1 MLYIE
6 RWKLILIALV
16 CVLGFVY
23 AAPNLILS
31 RDDGDAQS
39 DLPFYVPYRTIN
51 LGLDLRGGSYLL
63 LEVETQAVVQE
74 RVESLTDVV
83 RTALREERVRRR
95 NLRVE
100 DNGVSFDL
108 LDPSRVEEVRQLLQ
122 EQDPT
127 LEVETTA
134 DGHVQLVLNEDDMRE
149 LRRSAVTQS
158 IEIIRR
164 RIDETG
170 TREPII
176 QRQGDNRIIVQLPG
190 VDNPQR
196 MKDVIGQTAKLTFH
210 LVDTGTTPSEARQG
224 ALTPGSVILPALDE
238 GDRTQ
243 QAEYVVRKRVIVGGE
258 SLVDAQPNFQQ
269 GQPVVSFRFDTVGA
283 QKFGRAT
290 QQNVGKPLAI
300 VLDGKVIS
308 APVIRDAILGGNGII
323 SGSFSTQQVQ
333 DLALLLR
340 AGALPAPLTVL
351 EERSVGPGL
360 GADSIAAGK
369 VASTIGMAL
378 VVVFMILA
386 YGLFGIFSVVA
397 LMLNLVLIMAALS
410 ILQATLTLPGIA
422 GIVLTIG
429 MAVDANVLIFER
441 IREELRNGRTPVTAI
456 DSGFRAAMRTIIDA
470 NLTTLIAAIVLF
482 SLGSGPVKGFAV
494 TLAIGLITSMFSA
507 VFVTRA
513 IVVTWL
519 RQVRP
524 KALSI

>member
-6 RWKLILIALV
+6 RWKLLLIALV
-16 CVLGFVY
+16 CVLGFAY
-23 AAPNLILS
+23 AAPNLFLS
-31 RDDGDAQS
+31 RDEGDADAQ
-39 DLPFYVPYRTIN
+39 LPFYVPYRTIN

-63 LEVETQAVVQE
+63 LQVQTDAVVRE

-83 RTALREERVRRR
+83 RNALREDRIRRR
-95 NLRVE
+95 NLKVE
-100 DNGVSFDL
+100 TQSVSFDL
-108 LDPSRVEEVRQLLQ
+108 LDPSQVEHVRGLLQ
-122 EQDPT
+122 NEDPT
-127 LEVETTA
+127 LDIETTPE
-134 DGHVQLVLNEDDMRE
+134 GHVRLSLRDSDLRE
-149 LRRSAVTQS
+149 LRHSAVSQS

-176 QRQGDNRIIVQLPG
+176 QRQGEDRVIVQLPG
-190 VDNPQR
+190 VDDPQR

-210 LVDTGTTPSEARQG
+210 LVDTNTTAAEARQG
-224 ALTPGSVILPALDE
+224 ALPPGAVILPGQDE
-238 GDRTQ
+238 RRPGQ
-243 QAEYVVRKRVIVGGE
+243 QTEYVVQKRVIVGGE
-258 SLVDAQPNFQQ
+258 SLVDAQPSFQQ

-300 VLDGKVIS
+300 VLDGRVIS
-308 APVIRDAILGGNGII
+308 APVIRDAILGGSGII
-323 SGSFSTQQVQ
+323 SGSFTTQQVQ

-360 GADSIAAGK
+360 GADSIEAGK
-369 VASTIGMAL
+369 FASAIGLAL
-378 VVVFMILA
+378 VMVFMIIC
-386 YGLFGIFSVVA
+386 YGLFGIFSVIA
-397 LMLNLVLIMAALS
+397 LVLNLVLIVALLS
-410 ILQATLTLPGIA
+410 VLQATLTLPGIA

-429 MAVDANVLIFER
+429 MAVDANVLIYER

-456 DSGFRAAMRTIIDA
+456 DSGFRTAMSTIIDA

-494 TLAIGLITSMFSA
+494 TLAIGLITSMFTA

-519 RQVRP
+519 RRTRP
-524 KALSI
+524 KALPI

>member
-6 RWKLILIALV
+6 RWKLILIAII

-23 AAPNLILS
+23 AAPNVFLS
-31 RDDGDAQS
+31 RNAAESVGEV
-39 DLPFYVPYRTIN
+39 PFYVPYRTVN

-63 LEVETQAVVQE
+63 LSVETEAVVKE

-83 RTALREERVRRR
+83 RSALRESRVRRR
-95 NLRVE
+95 NLRV
-100 DNGVSFDL
+100 DDVGVSFEL
-108 LDPSRVEEVRQLLQ
+108 LEPDRADEVRQLLRD
-122 EQDPT
+122 EDPT
-127 LEVETTA
+127 LEIETTA
-134 DGHVQLVLNEDDMRE
+134 DGTVSMRLAEDDLEE
-149 LRRSAVTQS
+149 LRRSAVNQS

-176 QRQGDNRIIVQLPG
+176 QRQGDDRIVVQLPG
-190 VDNPQR
+190 VDDPQR

-210 LVDTGTTPSEARQG
+210 VADTSTTPAEARQG
-224 ALTPGSVILPALDE
+224 ALPAGSVILPAQDNRRPNE
-238 GDRTQ
+238 A
-243 QAEYVVRKRVIVGGE
+243 AEYLVRKRVIVGGE
-258 SLVDAQPNFQQ
+258 SLVDAQPNFQD
-269 GQPVVSFRFDTVGA
+269 GQPVVSFRFDTIGA

-290 QQNVGKPLAI
+290 QQNVGRPLAI

-308 APVIRDAILGGNGII
+308 APVIRDAILGGSGII
-323 SGSFSTQQVQ
+323 SGTFTSQEVQ

-360 GADSIAAGK
+360 GADSVAAGEI
-369 VASTIGMAL
+369 ASMIGLVL
-378 VVVFMILA
+378 VVIFMIA
-386 YGLFGIFSVVA
+386 CYGLFGLFSVFA
-397 LMLNLVLIMAALS
+397 LGINLVLIVAALS

-456 DSGFRAAMRTIIDA
+456 DSGYRSAMRTIVDS
-470 NLTTLIAAIVLF
+470 NLTTLIAALVLF
-482 SLGSGPVKGFAV
+482 SVGAGPIKGFAV
-494 TLAIGLITSMFSA
+494 TLAIGLITSMFTA

-513 IVVTWL
+513 MVVTWL
-519 RQVRP
+519 RRTRP
-524 KALSI
+524 KTIPI

>member
-6 RWKLILIALV
+6 RWKLILIAIIS
-16 CVLGFVY
+16 VLGFVY
-23 AAPNLILS
+23 ASPNVFLS
-31 RDDGDAQS
+31 RADGDSAS
-39 DLPFYVPYRTIN
+39 DVPFYVPYRTVN

-63 LEVETQAVVQE
+63 LNVETDAVVRE
-74 RVESLTDVV
+74 RVESLTDTV
-83 RTALREERVRRR
+83 RSALRESRVRRR

-100 DNGVSFDL
+100 AQSVSFDL
-108 LDPSRVEEVRQLLQ
+108 LDPSQTEEVRQLLRD
-122 EQDPT
+122 EDPT
-127 LEVETTA
+127 LLIETTPEGRVTLSLEEG
-134 DGHVQLVLNEDDMRE
+134 DIEE
-149 LRRSAVTQS
+149 LRRSAVNQS

-176 QRQGDNRIIVQLPG
+176 QRQGDERIIVQLPG
-190 VDNPQR
+190 VEDPQR

-210 LVDTGTTPSEARQG
+210 LADTTTTPAEARQG
-224 ALTPGSVILPALDE
+224 ALPAGSIILPAQDNRRQNE
-238 GDRTQ
+238 A
-243 QAEYVVRKRVIVGGE
+243 AEYLVRKRVIVGGE
-258 SLVDAQPNFQQ
+258 SLVDAQPNFQD

-308 APVIRDAILGGNGII
+308 APVIRDAILGGSGII
-323 SGSFSTQQVQ
+323 SGTFTTQEAQ

-360 GADSIAAGK
+360 GADSVAAGEL
-369 VASTIGMAL
+369 ASVIGLVL
-378 VVVFMILA
+378 VVVFMIA
-386 YGLFGIFSVVA
+386 CYGLFGVFSVAA
-397 LMLNLVLIMAALS
+397 LAINLALILAALS
-410 ILQATLTLPGIA
+410 VLQATLTLPGIA

-456 DSGFRAAMRTIIDA
+456 DSGYRSAMRTIIDS
-470 NLTTLIAAIVLF
+470 NLTTLIAALVLF
-482 SLGSGPVKGFAV
+482 SVGAGPIKGFAV
-494 TLAIGLITSMFSA
+494 TLAIGLITSMFTA

-513 IVVTWL
+513 IVVIWL
-519 RQVRP
+519 RRTRP
-524 KALSI
+524 KAIPI

>member
-6 RWKLILIALV
+6 RWKLILIALI
-16 CVLGFVY
+16 CALGFVY
-23 AAPNLILS
+23 AAPNVFLS
-31 RDDGDAQS
+31 RGDADVQS

-63 LEVETQAVVQE
+63 LQVDTDAVVQE

-83 RTALREERVRRR
+83 RSALREERVQRQ

-100 DNGVSFDL
+100 GHGVSFEL
-108 LDPSRVEEVRQLLQ
+108 LDPTRTDEVRQLLRD
-122 EQDPT
+122 EDPT
-127 LEVETTA
+127 LEIETTPEGRVTLSLA
-134 DGHVQLVLNEDDMRE
+134 EDDLAE
-149 LRRSAVTQS
+149 LRLSAVNQS
-158 IEIIRR
+158 ISVIRR

-176 QRQGDNRIIVQLPG
+176 QRQGDDRVIVQLPG

-210 LVDTGTTPSEARQG
+210 LADTTTSAAEARQG
-224 ALTPGSVILPALDE
+224 ALPPGSVILPGQDTGRP
-238 GDRTQ
+238 GD

-258 SLVDAQPNFQQ
+258 SLIDAQPNFQD

-308 APVIRDAILGGNGII
+308 APVIRDAILGGSGII
-323 SGSFSTQQVQ
+323 SGSFTTQQVQ

-360 GADSIAAGK
+360 GADSVAAGEF
-369 VASTIGMAL
+369 ASAIGLAL
-378 VVVFMILA
+378 VIVFMIA
-386 YGLFGIFSVVA
+386 CYGLFGIFSVTA
-397 LMLNLVLIMAALS
+397 LILNLVLIMAALS

-456 DSGFRAAMRTIIDA
+456 DSGYRSAMRTIIDA

-494 TLAIGLITSMFSA
+494 TLAIGLITSMFTA

-513 IVVTWL
+513 IVVVWL
-519 RQVRP
+519 RRTRP
-524 KALSI
+524 KALPI

>member
-6 RWKLILIALV
+6 RWKLILIAITCL
-16 CVLGFVY
+16 LGFVY
-23 AAPNLILS
+23 AAPNVLLS
-31 RDDGDAQS
+31 RSDGDSAS
-39 DLPFYVPYRTIN
+39 TLPFYVPYRTVN

-63 LEVETQAVVQE
+63 LEVQSDVVVRE

-83 RTALREERVRRR
+83 RSALRDTRVQRR
-95 NLRVE
+95 NMRIE
-100 DNGVSFDL
+100 GGGVSFEL
-108 LDPSRVEEVRQLLQ
+108 LDPTKVEEVRQHLRD
-122 EQDPT
+122 EDPT
-127 LEVETTA
+127 LQIDTTPE
-134 DGHVQLVLNEDDMRE
+134 GLVRLSLREKDLLE
-149 LRRSAVTQS
+149 LRRSAVNQS

-176 QRQGDNRIIVQLPG
+176 QRQGDDRIIVQLPG

-196 MKDVIGQTAKLTFH
+196 MKEVIGKTAKLTFH
-210 LVDTGTTPSEARQG
+210 LADSTTSPAEARQG
-224 ALTPGSVILPALDE
+224 ALPAGSIILPAQDNRRPNE
-238 GDRTQ
+238 P
-243 QAEYVVRKRVIVGGE
+243 AEYLVRKRVIVGGE
-258 SLVDAQPNFQQ
+258 SLVDAQPNFQN
-269 GQPVVSFRFDTVGA
+269 GQPVVSFRFDTIGA
-283 QKFGRAT
+283 QKFGRTT

-308 APVIRDAILGGNGII
+308 APVIRDAILGGSGII
-323 SGSFSTQQVQ
+323 SGTFSTQEVH

-369 VASTIGMAL
+369 LASLIGLVAVI
-378 VVVFMILA
+378 VFMIA
-386 YGLFGIFSVVA
+386 CYGLFGIFSVVA
-397 LMLNLVLIMAALS
+397 LLVNIVLIVAALS

-441 IREELRNGRTPVTAI
+441 IREELSNGRTPATAI
-456 DSGFRAAMRTIIDA
+456 DSGFRAAMRTIVDA

-494 TLAIGLITSMFSA
+494 TLALGLITSMYTA
-507 VFVTRA
+507 VYVTRA
-513 IVVTWL
+513 IVVIWMRRT
-519 RQVRP
+519 RP
-524 KALSI
+524 KALPI

>member
-16 CVLGFVY
+16 CALGFVY
-23 AAPNLILS
+23 ASPNVFLS
-31 RDDGDAQS
+31 RDASDAQS
-39 DLPFYVPYRTIN
+39 DLPFYVPYHKIN

-63 LEVETQAVVQE
+63 LDVQTDAVVRE
-74 RVESLTDVV
+74 RVEGLTDIV
-83 RTALREERVRRR
+83 RSALRESRVQRR
-95 NLRVE
+95 NLQVHAS
-100 DNGVSFDL
+100 GVSFDL
-108 LDPSRVEEVRQLLQ
+108 ADPSRIEEVRKLLRD
-122 EQDPT
+122 EDPT
-127 LEVETTA
+127 LDIETTPEGRIRLSLREA
-134 DGHVQLVLNEDDMRE
+134 DVRE
-149 LRRSAVTQS
+149 LRRSAVNQS

-176 QRQGDNRIIVQLPG
+176 QRQGDERIIVQLPG

-196 MKDVIGQTAKLTFH
+196 MKELIGQTAKLTFH
-210 LVDTGTTPSEARQG
+210 LADTTTTAAEARQG
-224 ALTPGSVILPALDE
+224 ALPAGSIILPGLDE
-238 GDRTQ
+238 RQPGQ

-258 SLVDAQPNFQQ
+258 SLVDSQPSFQQ
-269 GQPVVSFRFDTVGA
+269 GAPVVSFRFDTVGA
-283 QKFGRAT
+283 QKFGRTT

-308 APVIRDAILGGNGII
+308 APVIRDAILGGSGII
-323 SGSFSTQQVQ
+323 SGSFTTQRVQ

-360 GADSIAAGK
+360 GADSIEAGK
-369 VASTIGMAL
+369 VASIIGMAL
-378 VVVFMILA
+378 VVVFMIA
-386 YGLFGIFSVVA
+386 CYGLFGIFSVIA
-397 LMLNLVLIMAALS
+397 LLINLVLIMASLS

-429 MAVDANVLIFER
+429 MAVDSNVLIFER
-441 IREELRNGRTPVTAI
+441 IREEVRNGRTPVTAI
-456 DSGFRAAMRTIIDA
+456 DSGFRIAMRTIIDS

-482 SLGSGPVKGFAV
+482 SLGAGPVKGFAV
-494 TLAIGLITSMFSA
+494 TLALGLLTSMFTA

-513 IVVTWL
+513 IVIIWVRRT
-519 RQVRP
+519 RP
-524 KALSI
+524 KVVPI